1 MHYNITPNRLQIYT
15 NTACNDKIYKVA
27 EINSDNKICNLFLKE
42 LIKCNFVSFIHILY
56 MNHGFKN
63 PFLLKYSEIMT
74 IFFSPSRNYPWTTFG
89 RTTSGWTH
97 SGLLHPSLV
106 NPPAPGLR
114 PAVHH
119 VVRDLT
125 AMLFP
130 CISFTVLMWER
141 IMSFQWNNVNNAWGM
156 NNEQCTSIFSQM
168 AFINHKRLT
177 TLFMQL
183 DYTFPNYVQ
192 YKLKIHLS
200 HQ

>member
-1 MHYNITPNRLQIYT
+1 MPEYIGWLKLTLIIKYW
-15 NTACNDKIYKVA
+15 I
-27 EINSDNKICNLFLKE
+27 FLKE

-56 MNHGFKN
+56 MNHGFTN
-63 PFLLKYSEIMT
+63 PFLLKYLEIMT